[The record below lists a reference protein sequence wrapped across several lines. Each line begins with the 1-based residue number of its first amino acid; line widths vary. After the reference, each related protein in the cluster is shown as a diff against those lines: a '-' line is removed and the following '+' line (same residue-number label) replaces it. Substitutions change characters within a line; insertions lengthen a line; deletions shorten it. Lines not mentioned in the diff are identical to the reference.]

1 MKKLILNFAT
11 VLFVLSCFF
20 LTSCEPEVEKV
31 EKVEKTFSF
40 EILNA
45 ADVDLKINSIVFYKS
60 NISPLQDW
68 ENYIGTDIRQNIV
81 QINKEIQKKSL
92 TQNPASLKI
101 DETIEYDTYNTP
113 SEWCIK
119 INCSY
124 LTSNGTTA
132 YPYVGTLNGEKVSIE
147 TTYSEK
153 KYKTTDL
160 YLAYEEGITLN
171 FVKTTEGDYVLCI
184 VK

>member
-20 LTSCEPEVEKV
+20 LTSCEQEPTVEK
-31 EKVEKTFSF
+31 EEKTFSF

-45 ADVDLKINSIVFYKS
+45 ADVDLKINSIVFYRPKDYYNS
-60 NISPLQDW
+60 EAWYNIDGH
-68 ENYIGTDIRQNIV
+68 IQNTV
-81 QINKEIQKKSL
+81 QINKEIQKKSV
-92 TQNPASLKI
+92 TQTLASLKI
-101 DETIEYDTYNTP
+101 DETIEYDYGTTTP
-113 SEWCIK
+113 NHIK

-132 YPYVGTLNGEKVSIE
+132 YPYVGTLNGENVNIKENSTKE
-147 TTYSEK
+147 

>member
-40 EILNA
+40 EILNV

-68 ENYIGTDIRQNIV
+68 ENHIGSPSSQNTV
-81 QINKEIQKKSL
+81 QINKEIQKKSV
-92 TQNPASLKI
+92 TQTPASLKI
-101 DETIEYDTYNTP
+101 DETIEYDANYTP
-113 SEWCIK
+113 PDCIK

-132 YPYVGTLNGEKVSIE
+132 YPYVGTLKNGKDVSIE
-147 TTYSEK
+147 NEYGSM
-153 KYKTTDL
+153 YKTTDV
-160 YLAYEEGITLN
+160 YLVYEEGITLN
-171 FVKTTEGDYVLCI
+171 FVKTTDGDYVLCL